1 MKIGFKGGGKELGGT
16 GRGEIVIRICSI
28 KIFTLKGKISK
39 MQSMRKNDFL

>member
-28 KIFTLKGKISK
+28 KNIYIK
-39 MQSMRKNDFL
+39 RKNQQNAEYEKK